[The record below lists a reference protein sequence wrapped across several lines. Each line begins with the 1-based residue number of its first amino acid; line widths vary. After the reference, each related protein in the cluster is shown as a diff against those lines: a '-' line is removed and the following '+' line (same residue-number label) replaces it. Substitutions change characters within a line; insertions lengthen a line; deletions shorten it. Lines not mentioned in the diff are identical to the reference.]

1 MPRMKQTNEVMKL
14 TNHVAI
20 LVIVLASLARPL
32 EGRVCTRVRSE
43 QGVKVVSYPGECHQS
58 FEANCGWFSFQKC
71 VFNETV
77 PCLKTRNITGTIYRI
92 VEDCCPGYHKN
103 RDGRCVVPSEL
114 DLNNK
119 TWIAPTDNKTQ
130 TSTDKT
136 QILGGKTQTST
147 DKTQT
152 SADNKTQISGD
163 KTQTLANNKTQ
174 TSTDNKTLT
183 SAEGNSEQ
191 FPPPDLR
198 QFGDLVT
205 TAAGFNLTGQEDW
218 DPDSGQVSDG
228 GDEDDDDTFF
238 LGISHGAYAGII
250 CGILFI
256 ACVALL
262 TAVHYRKR
270 KLQEQKKN
278 AMAADQE
285 AAQRQQMIPLEKMD
299 AAAPVAT

>member
-103 RDGRCVVPSEL
+103 RDGRCVGQAGGTVDWQGERYEE
-114 DLNNK
+114 DV
-119 TWIAPTDNKTQ
+119 ADREGRV
-130 TSTDKT
+130 TSLSHD
-136 QILGGKTQTST
+136 
-147 DKTQT
+147 
-152 SADNKTQISGD
+152 
-163 KTQTLANNKTQ
+163 
-174 TSTDNKTLT
+174 
-183 SAEGNSEQ
+183 
-191 FPPPDLR
+191 
-198 QFGDLVT
+198 
-205 TAAGFNLTGQEDW
+205 TGPEDW

>member
-103 RDGRCVVPSEL
+103 RDGRCV
-114 DLNNK
+114 
-119 TWIAPTDNKTQ
+119 
-130 TSTDKT
+130 
-136 QILGGKTQTST
+136 
-147 DKTQT
+147 
-152 SADNKTQISGD
+152 
-163 KTQTLANNKTQ
+163 
-174 TSTDNKTLT
+174 
-183 SAEGNSEQ
+183 
-191 FPPPDLR
+191 
-198 QFGDLVT
+198 
-205 TAAGFNLTGQEDW
+205 EDW